1 MKSLTLTFL
10 LILFFTTF
18 NLAQNVTLPPS
29 GDNQKSVVIQYI
41 GSLAHVTITY
51 NSPDVTA
58 PNGQSRDGQIWGQ
71 LVPYGLTDL
80 GFGLGN
86 PSPWRAGSNENTVI
100 EFSHDL
106 LIQGKPIK
114 AGKYGLHVIVEETGP
129 WTIILSNNST
139 AWGSYFYK
147 EEEDALR
154 VQATP
159 TDNEYHEW
167 LTYEFTDRQPD
178 RTTVALMW
186 ENKKLP
192 FTISIPDVTQL
203 YVNNMRKELENTAGF
218 NWQGWMNAAN
228 YCVQNDVNL
237 EEALTWA
244 ENAVSLPFIGNENFN
259 TLQTKG
265 LVLMKL
271 NRTDE
276 AIAAMEKAI
285 RHPTSNSLQIHTF
298 GRQLIGMGMKEKAME
313 VFEYNFERYD
323 GAWPTHVGMMRG
335 LSALGKHEEALKH
348 AKLALEQAPDQLNR
362 DNLKQLIQSL
372 EKGEGVN

>member
-1 MKSLTLTFL
+1 MKHFTLTFL
-10 LILFFTTF
+10 LIIFVTTF
-18 NLAQNVTLPPS
+18 TLAQTVTLPPS
-29 GDNQKSVVIQYI
+29 GDNQKSVVTQYL

-51 NSPDVTA
+51 NSPDVTD
-58 PNGQSRDGQIWGQ
+58 PNGQSRKGQIWGQ

-80 GFGLGN
+80 GFGLRN

-154 VQATP
+154 VEAMP
-159 TDNEYHEW
+159 EENEYHEW

-178 RTTVALMW
+178 QATVALMW

-192 FTISIPDVTQL
+192 FTISIPDVKQL
-203 YVNNMRKELENTAGF
+203 YVNNMRNELENTAGF

-244 ENAVSLPFIGNENFN
+244 ENAVSLPFIGDENFN

-265 LVLMKL
+265 MVLMKL

-285 RHPTSNSLQIHTF
+285 RHPTSNSLQIHSF

-335 LSALGKHEEALKH
+335 LSALGKHKEALKH
-348 AKLALEQAPDQLNR
+348 ARLALEQAPDQLNQ
-362 DNLKQLIQSL
+362 DNLKQLIQNL
-372 EKGEGVN
+372 EKGQGVN

>member
-1 MKSLTLTFL
+1 MKPFTLTFL
-10 LILFFTTF
+10 LIIFVTTF

-29 GDNQKSVVIQYI
+29 GDNQKSVVTQYI

-51 NSPDVTA
+51 NSPDVSA
-58 PNGQSRDGQIWGQ
+58 PNGQSRKGQIWGQ

-86 PSPWRAGSNENTVI
+86 PSPWRAGANENTVI
-100 EFSHDL
+100 EFSHDML
-106 LIQGKPIK
+106 VEGKPIE

-159 TDNEYHEW
+159 QDSEYHEW
-167 LTYEFTDRQPD
+167 LTYEFTDRQPHQ
-178 RTTVALMW
+178 TTVALLW

-192 FTISIPDVTQL
+192 FTISIPDVPQL
-203 YVNNMRKELENTAGF
+203 YVDNMRKELENTAGF

-276 AIAAMEKAI
+276 AIATMEKAI
-285 RHPTSNSLQIHTF
+285 KHPTANSLQIHSF
-298 GRQLIGMGMKEKAME
+298 GRQLIGMDMKEKAME

-335 LSALGKHEEALKH
+335 LSALGKHQEALKH

-362 DNLKQLIQSL
+362 DNLKQLIQNL